1 MVCIWCIHTM
11 CVLFVCLY
19 IAAHCRTPECKSV
32 RPDWSF
38 RTLLRSS
45 SVSTIVEYYSVLNEH
60 YRSTTPCSM
69 STTQCA
75 VCYYSMPIPYNFSV
89 HYCPLLNEHYSVPI
103 LNNIIVCCRNV
114 SYSWTTSLH
123 VQHTNYE
130 YTLLSDVEIFA
141 NQNLYTLLYT
151 HTIVCS

>member
-1 MVCIWCIHTM
+1 MRSVAIMSRLQVSVIQMCSSVQTSVCIKHLQWQSPLILMYAVMKDMHVVYMIFTM

-69 STTQCA
+69 
-75 VCYYSMPIPYNFSV
+75 
-89 HYCPLLNEHYSVPI
+89 PI
-103 LNNIIVCCRNV
+103 LNNTVLKKYFSIYWCV
-114 SYSWTTSLH
+114 
-123 VQHTNYE
+123 
-130 YTLLSDVEIFA
+130 LLRS
-141 NQNLYTLLYT
+141 NSMS
-151 HTIVCS
+151 TIVVLLRAQWALLTE